1 MPLVEPT
8 ETSRA
13 EVRELGSK
21 FYGYVFPVNN
31 PEALQ
36 INLDQLK
43 KRYSDATHICYAY
56 RLGTSGNV
64 HRASDDGEPKYSA
77 GVPIYNQIKSANM
90 TNVLVAVVRYY
101 GGTNLGVPGLVK
113 AYGSAAAEALAFV
126 ATQLALDEFSLT
138 FHVMP
143 SKVGV
148 VYDLARKA
156 GAGVSLKEMHTDGS
170 QSLNVFGKG
179 SPNILAKTIQDKL
192 S

>member
-1 MPLVEPT
+1 
-8 ETSRA
+8 
-13 EVRELGSK
+13 
-21 FYGYVFPVNN
+21 
-31 PEALQ
+31 
-36 INLDQLK
+36 
-43 KRYSDATHICYAY
+43 
-56 RLGTSGNV
+56 
-64 HRASDDGEPKYSA
+64 
-77 GVPIYNQIKSANM
+77 VPIYNQIKSANM

-179 SPNILAKTIQDKL
+179 SPNILAKTIQDKI